1 MTSGPERDDKTKR
14 SAPEKEG
21 RRRKSRPGVGERWR
35 KRSVKLL
42 GGAPGRDGTDLFSQV
57 SMMVGAFL
65 NSPVRNRLLA
75 LGFGIFALIVLIA
88 IGQVAINRWN
98 EPFYDALA
106 RRDMQAFVH
115 QLMVFFGIAGSL
127 LVLNV
132 SQTWLNQ
139 MFKLKMREGLARDL
153 VGQWLAPGRAF
164 RLANAGEI
172 GINPD
177 QRLHEDA
184 RHLAEMSCDLGI
196 NLLQSTVIL
205 VSFVGV
211 LWSLSSGFVFHVAD
225 YSFSIPGYM
234 VWAVIIYAASASWLT
249 WIVGRSL
256 VNINANRYAR
266 EADFRAS
273 LMRVNEHLDA
283 ITLSRGESDERR
295 RLNLDIDAVL
305 AAIRKI
311 VYATTRLT
319 WVTAGYGW
327 LTIVAPILVAA
338 PVYFGGGLTF
348 GGLMMAVGAF
358 SQVHN
363 SLRWFVDN
371 FGAIADWR
379 ATLLRVASFR
389 QAVLHMDELGR
400 LDRQIDLAVND
411 SEVLTLDGVSIAAP
425 EQCLRLSRRTLTVK
439 AGERVLVTGGT
450 ETQRTLL
457 FRALGGLWQWG
468 EGRIGM
474 PAGDG
479 VAFMPRAPYFP
490 PGNLKGMI
498 AYPLDIKKF
507 SDEALENLLQRAGLG
522 RLSASLDR
530 VARWDRAL
538 TDDERQCLAFARLIL
553 QQPKWIV
560 IDGAL
565 DGLDAEA
572 YERIRDMLND
582 ELKDAAIIH
591 LGKPHLHEGLLT
603 RQVHLED
610 DPDRK
615 PLELPALKTA

>member
-1 MTSGPERDDKTKR
+1 MTSEPDKDKTKQ
-14 SAPEKEG
+14 SAPGKE
-21 RRRKSRPGVGERWR
+21 RRRKKPR
-35 KRSVKLL
+35 RSVTERLRKSSAKLI
-42 GGAPGRDGTDLFSQV
+42 GGTPSRDGTDLFSQV

-65 NSPVRNRLLA
+65 VSPVRNTLIA
-75 LGFGIFALIVLIA
+75 LGAGIFALVVLIA

-106 RRDMQAFVH
+106 RRDLQAFFH
-115 QLMVFFGIAGSL
+115 QLMVFFGIAGAL
-127 LVLNV
+127 LLLNV

-184 RHLAEMSCDLGI
+184 RHFAEMSCDLGI

-211 LWSLSSGFVFHVAD
+211 LWSLSSGFVFHVAG

-234 VWAVIIYAASASWLT
+234 VWAVILYAASASWLT

-283 ITLSRGESDERR
+283 ITLSRGEGDERR
-295 RLNLDIDAVL
+295 RLDLDIDAVL
-305 AAIRKI
+305 GAIRKI

-358 SQVHN
+358 TQVHN
-363 SLRWFVDN
+363 ALRWFVDN

-389 QAVLHMDELGR
+389 QAVLHMDALGH
-400 LDRQIDLAVND
+400 LDRQIDLATND
-411 SEVLTLDGVSIAAP
+411 DDRLTLDGVSIAAP
-425 EQCLRLSRRTLTVK
+425 DQCLKLSRKAFSVK
-439 AGERVLVTGGT
+439 PGERVLVTGGT

-457 FRALGGLWQWG
+457 FRALGGLWPWG

-490 PGNLKGMI
+490 PGNLKGVI
-498 AYPLDIKKF
+498 VYPLDIKKF
-507 SDEALENLLQRAGLG
+507 SEQDLENVLRRAGLE
-522 RLSASLDR
+522 RLATSLDHA
-530 VARWDRAL
+530 ARWDRVL
-538 TDDERQCLAFARLIL
+538 TDDERQCIAFARLIL
-553 QQPKWIV
+553 QKPQWIV

-572 YERIRDMLND
+572 YDRICDMLNT
-582 ELKDAAIIH
+582 ELKDAAVIH
-591 LGKPHLHEGLLT
+591 LGKPHLHDGLFT
-603 RQVHLED
+603 QQISLED
-610 DPDRK
+610 DPSGK
-615 PLELPALKTA
+615 PLEVRAVKTA

>member
-1 MTSGPERDDKTKR
+1 
-14 SAPEKEG
+14 
-21 RRRKSRPGVGERWR
+21 
-35 KRSVKLL
+35 
-42 GGAPGRDGTDLFSQV
+42 
-57 SMMVGAFL
+57 
-65 NSPVRNRLLA
+65 
-75 LGFGIFALIVLIA
+75 
-88 IGQVAINRWN
+88 
-98 EPFYDALA
+98 
-106 RRDMQAFVH
+106 MQAFFH
-115 QLMVFFGIAGSL
+115 QLMVFFSIAGSL

-184 RHLAEMSCDLGI
+184 RHFAEMSCDLGI

-211 LWSLSSGFVFHVAD
+211 LWSLSSGFVFHVAG

-283 ITLSRGESDERR
+283 ITLSRGEADEKR

-411 SEVLTLDGVSIAAP
+411 DEALTLDGVSIATP
-425 EQCLRLSRRTLTVK
+425 EQCLKLSRRTFAVK

-490 PGNLKGMI
+490 PGNLKSMI

-572 YERIRDMLND
+572 YERIRDMLNG
-582 ELKDAAIIH
+582 ELKDAAIVH
-591 LGKPHLHEGLLT
+591 LGKPHLHEGLLPS
-603 RQVHLED
+603 RSSW
-610 DPDRK
+610 
-615 PLELPALKTA
+615 KTIQTTSRWNCPR

>member
-1 MTSGPERDDKTKR
+1 MTSEPDKDKTKR
-14 SAPEKEG
+14 SAPTKE
-21 RRRKSRPGVGERWR
+21 RRRKKPR
-35 KRSVKLL
+35 RSVSERLRKSSAKLI
-42 GGAPGRDGTDLFSQV
+42 GGSPSRDGTDLFSQV
-57 SMMVGAFL
+57 SMMVGAFMV
-65 NSPVRNRLLA
+65 SPVRNTLIA
-75 LGFGIFALIVLIA
+75 LGTGIFVLIVLIA

-106 RRDMQAFVH
+106 RKDLQAFFH

-153 VGQWLAPGRAF
+153 VGQWLVPGRAF

-184 RHLAEMSCDLGI
+184 RHFAEMSCDLGI

-211 LWSLSSGFVFHVAD
+211 LWSLSSGFVFHVAG

-283 ITLSRGESDERR
+283 ITLSRGEGDERR
-295 RLNLDIDAVL
+295 RLDLDIDAVL

-363 SLRWFVDN
+363 ALRWFVDN

-389 QAVLHMDELGR
+389 QAVLRMDELGH
-400 LDRQIDLAVND
+400 LDRQIDLETNED
-411 SEVLTLDGVSIAAP
+411 DRLTLDGVSIAAP
-425 EQCLRLSRRTLTVK
+425 DQCLKLSRKAFSVK
-439 AGERVLVTGGT
+439 PGERVLVTGGT

-457 FRALGGLWQWG
+457 FRALGGLWPWG

-474 PAGDG
+474 PVGDG

-490 PGNLKGMI
+490 PGSLKGVI
-498 AYPLDIKKF
+498 VYPLDIKKF
-507 SDEALENLLQRAGLG
+507 SEQDLENVLRRAGLE
-522 RLSASLDR
+522 RLSTSMDR
-530 VARWDRAL
+530 VARWDRVL
-538 TDDERQCLAFARLIL
+538 TDDERQCIAFARLIL
-553 QQPKWIV
+553 QKPQWIV

-572 YERIRDMLND
+572 YDRIRDMLNT
-582 ELKDAAIIH
+582 ELKDAAVIH
-591 LGKPHLHEGLLT
+591 LGKPHLHDGLFT
-603 RQVHLED
+603 QQINLED
-610 DPDRK
+610 DPSGK

>member
-1 MTSGPERDDKTKR
+1 MTSEPDKDKTKQGAPKKGRPRKRVRR
-14 SAPEKEG
+14 SVTE
-21 RRRKSRPGVGERWR
+21 RLRKS
-35 KRSVKLL
+35 SAKLI
-42 GGAPGRDGTDLFSQV
+42 GGTPSRDGTDLFSQV

-65 NSPVRNRLLA
+65 VSPVRNTLIA
-75 LGFGIFALIVLIA
+75 LGTGIFVLVVLIA

-106 RRDMQAFVH
+106 RRDLQAFFH
-115 QLMVFFGIAGSL
+115 QLMVFFGIAGAL
-127 LVLNV
+127 LLLNV

-153 VGQWLAPGRAF
+153 VGQWLVPGRAF

-184 RHLAEMSCDLGI
+184 RHLAETSCDLGI

-211 LWSLSSGFVFHVAD
+211 LWSLSSGFVFHVAG

-283 ITLSRGESDERR
+283 ITLSRGEGDERR
-295 RLNLDIDAVL
+295 RLDLDIDAVL
-305 AAIRKI
+305 GAIRKI

-358 SQVHN
+358 TQVHN
-363 SLRWFVDN
+363 ALRWFVDN

-389 QAVLHMDELGR
+389 QAVLHMDALGR

-411 SEVLTLDGVSIAAP
+411 GDVLTLDGVSIAAP
-425 EQCLRLSRRTLTVK
+425 EQCLKLSRETLAVK

-457 FRALGGLWQWG
+457 FRALGGLWSWG
-468 EGRIGM
+468 QGRIGM
-474 PAGDG
+474 PVGDG

-490 PGNLKGMI
+490 PGNLRGVI
-498 AYPLDIKKF
+498 AYPLDIKQF
-507 SDEALENLLQRAGLG
+507 SDEALEKLLQRAGLG
-522 RLSASLDR
+522 RLSASLDN
-530 VARWDRAL
+530 VARWDRVL

-560 IDGAL
+560 IDGVL
-565 DGLDAEA
+565 DGLDTEA
-572 YERIRDMLND
+572 YQRIRDMLD
-582 ELKDAAIIH
+582 SELKDAAVIH
-591 LGKPHLHEGLLT
+591 LGKPHLHEGLFT
-603 RQVHLED
+603 QQVHLED
-610 DPDRK
+610 DPDNK